1 MTIHLPADWERYVHE
16 QVQAGRYRSE
26 DEVIL
31 DALRRHKQEQP
42 QLAKPTISE
51 EAFLK
56 QLVELGLM
64 SQLPDADAD
73 VDDPTDQP
81 ISIAGEP
88 ISETIIRDR
97 R

>member
-1 MTIHLPADWERYVHE
+1 
-16 QVQAGRYRSE
+16 VQTGRYRSD

-31 DALRRHKQEQP
+31 DALKRHKQQQQQP
-42 QLAKPTISE
+42 ANQTPSE

-64 SQLPDADAD
+64 SQLPDTIADL
-73 VDDPTDQP
+73 DDPTDQP
-81 ISIAGEP
+81 IRIAGEP